1 MRNNMMLVEVSIV
14 LKIKI
19 LCMCDNPWSDDTKAN
34 AILLCTLNIEINI

>member
-34 AILLCTLNIEINI
+34 AICYIEINI